1 MTISKLIAGV
11 QYKINVTAVADDN
24 HTDGQ
29 STAVTQYTK
38 PEVVCNLSVTNI
50 TTSSVYVMWT
60 EPKGN
65 RSFYRVHWSNGST
78 NRRDSVTETKLNI
91 TELTAGVN
99 YSFTVIAVAGD
110 NQTESEMAQI
120 FHHTRPGIIGNHHIV
135 SQNTSSIS
143 VNWASPPG
151 EVFMYRLEWHNGGV
165 LMTRYTNDTFA
176 VLSELISGTNYTITV
191 TAVAGDN
198 ETEGDPY
205 TFTSFTRPELVRNL
219 TVTNVTTSSVSV
231 DWSEPEGNSSFYRVQ
246 WTDGQ
251 FNDTSYV
258 SETSMTISKLIAG
271 VQYKINVTAV
281 ADDNHTDGQST
292 AVTQYTK
299 PEVVCNLSV
308 TNITTSSVYVMWT
321 EPKGN
326 RSFYR
331 VHWSN
336 GSTNKRDSVTET
348 KLNITELTAGVNYS
362 FTVIA
367 VAGDNQTESE
377 MAQIFQHTRPG
388 IIGNHHIVSQN
399 TSSISVNWTSPPGEV
414 FMYRLEWHNGGV
426 LMTKYTNDT
435 FAVLSEL
442 ISGTNYTIT
451 VTAVAGDNETE
462 GDPYTFT
469 SFTRPELVRNL
480 TVTNVTT
487 SSVSVDWSEPEG
499 NSSFYRV
506 QWTDGQFNDTS
517 YVSETSMTISNLTAG
532 VQYKIIVTAVVDDN
546 HTDGQSTAVTQYTKP
561 EVVCNLSVTNITT
574 SSVYVMWTE
583 PKGNR
588 SFYRVH
594 WSNGSTNRRDSVTE
608 TKLNITEL
616 TAGVNY
622 SFTVIAVAGDNQTES
637 EMAQIFQHTRPG
649 IIGNHHIV
657 SQNTSSI
664 SVNWASP
671 PGEVFMYRLEWHNG
685 GVLMTRYTNDTFA
698 VLSELISGTNYTI
711 TVTAV
716 AGDNETEGDPYTFT
730 SFTRPEL
737 VRNLTVTNVTTS
749 SVSVDWSE
757 PEGNSSFYRV
767 QWTDGQFNDT
777 SYVSETSMTISN
789 LTAGVQYKINVT
801 AVADDNHTDGQ
812 STAVTQY
819 TKPEVVCNLSV
830 TNITTSSVYVMWTE
844 PKGNRSFYRVHWSN
858 GSTNRRDSV
867 TETKLN
873 ITELTAGVNYS
884 FTVIAMAGDNQTES
898 EMAQIFQ
905 HTRPGIIGNH
915 HIVSQNTS
923 SISVNW
929 TSPPGEVFMYRL
941 EWHNGGV
948 LMTKYTNDTFAV
960 LSELISGTNYTITVT
975 AVAGENETE
984 GDPYTFTSFT
994 RPELVRN
1001 LTVTN
1006 VTTSS
1011 VSVDWS
1017 EPEGNSSFYR
1027 VQWTD
1032 GQFNDTSYVSETS
1045 MTISNLTAGV
1055 QYKIN
1060 VTAVADDNHTD
1071 GQSTAVT
1078 QYTRPGIIGNHHI
1091 VSQNTSSISVNW
1103 TSPPGEVFM
1112 YRLEW
1117 HNGGVLMTKYTNDTF
1132 AVLSE
1137 LISGTN
1143 YTITVTAVA
1152 GDNETEGDPYTFTS
1166 VTRPELVRNLTVTN
1180 VTTSSVSVDWSEP
1193 EGNSSFYRVQWTD
1206 GQFNDTVDVSET
1218 SMTISNLT
1226 AGVQYEVI
1234 VTAVADDN
1242 HTDGQSTAVT
1252 QYTRP
1257 AKPGGITGQGTNS
1270 LSVSWT
1276 LPKGEVDHYV
1286 VTISNTILNYS
1297 ITNITEATTA
1307 NFTDLYPGRIYDI
1320 RVTAVAGNLNNTSDQ
1335 ASLATS
1341 PTPPGS
1347 IIISDRTNSSLLLK
1361 WAIPVL
1367 MEGAP
1372 DISYYITYH
1381 QSERSELQNKT
1392 STVNSTELSLL
1403 FSGIRYNITVETVGP
1418 QNLRSTAVN
1427 YSTFTLPNPVLN
1439 IAAHPKSTT
1448 SIRVEWSYP
1457 LGAQSYYIYLITTYS
1472 TNASQTCLTSNNS
1485 KDIVGLKPG
1494 TRYNISVITRI
1505 EPGIESTEEQTF
1517 NYTLPK
1523 AVTNLTV
1530 SEVNTTAIRL
1540 TWVKQS
1546 DFKTSYSYLVIAL
1559 QDAIEVQKNQTET
1572 ETYTFFHLTPGELY
1586 TFYVFTV
1593 VEGVK
1598 STRENTSSYTRP
1610 EAVSNIIAIGNT
1622 TTMSVSWTPAVG
1634 AVVSYTVLLY
1644 RDGQLVGNSTVL
1656 SNTTVTK
1663 VFQRLIPGVLYCV
1676 EVFTTSGS
1684 FESYSQRICNATL
1697 PNPPGP
1703 ITVVSQTVK
1712 SINFTWSVPEG
1723 MDHNKYNFS
1732 VSTVNGSYLTEN
1744 NWFLL
1749 DNLESGSPYNISV
1762 VTVGIY
1768 GYEST
1773 AVTAQNYTRPY
1784 SVTSLREEEITTNSV
1799 TLVWEQMQS
1808 KSHYSYEVQFT
1819 NGSFSSSKVVL
1830 NTTDKI
1836 IGLSSG
1842 SSYNF
1847 TVTTQTA
1854 DGTRASPV
1862 TVSYYTRPHRIRLL
1876 KAETLNTT
1884 TVNLTWEVPLED
1896 KSEYKYRIQTS
1907 GCGSQNKTIAEN
1919 RAQISALTPGTECT
1933 FCVSVRAANG
1943 IEGEAE
1949 CTSQYTKPE
1958 TVQPS
1963 ISSRGSNSSILVSWP
1978 KPSGKVEYYKV
1989 YLNGT
1994 SSAIEEKE
2002 LNSTSTS
2009 FLFES
2014 LSAGRLYT
2022 ARVISYSGPFN
2033 ASSGSITNATFP
2045 NPPGSIEVLTKTTSS
2060 IEIRWEEAPLMTGAS
2075 FVYKL
2080 TDTQSQGGRIFTTN
2094 TTSHTFAS
2102 LLSGF
2107 SYNISIVTV
2116 GVMGFESE
2124 RVHIYF
2130 VTTRPLSVESLVP
2143 RKAEENNITVTWKEP
2158 ADYKGGYRYNLTWQ
2172 GRDGPISNITSKTE
2186 YTIYNLDPGSLY
2198 SYNVTT
2204 ETSDG
2209 TQSAP
2214 TSNSSCTKAS
2224 PVKHLKCNGP
2234 DKENAQIVL
2243 SWTAPSGQH
2252 SGFLVTV
2259 NDSKISNSTNTCCNQ
2274 TVYNLRHN
2282 TEYKLSVETL
2292 SCGEPSTPVSLKCH
2306 TGITAPNI
2314 PPNYESL
2321 LLVSETVYNRFSLQI
2336 NRQLLSDTN
2345 GPITHLGVMVTNS
2358 PSELSGKDLKTY
2370 LGKTYDQW
2378 KAKDTPV
2385 YLATIRE
2392 TSVQSRSGDNDLSI
2406 EVGDE
2411 SKWNGYTNGPLDATG
2426 KYVYAIVL
2434 FTNLTTTDGF
2444 VNVEYSLVTVT
2455 NFYPTIQLPQNPAVI
2470 GIAVGVTLGIF
2481 FVLFIILIG
2490 FIIYWKRL
2498 SNKESSDIQIHSMR
2512 SVAVRVEDYEDYY
2525 KKQKADS
2532 NCGFAE
2538 EFEDLKLVGTG
2549 QSKTSALTMENKPK
2563 NRYNNVLPY
2572 DSSRV
2577 KLSIIHGSP
2586 YDDYINANY
2595 MPGYNSRKE
2604 FIAAQ
2609 GPLPTTVNEF
2619 WRMIWEK
2626 NVQTLVMLTRC
2637 NEQGRVKCEQYW
2649 SSGTK
2654 HFENITVTTTS
2665 EIPLED
2671 WTIRDFD
2678 IKNVK
2683 TAETRSVRHFHFTA
2697 WPDHGVPETTELLI
2711 SFRHLVREHM
2721 DQYSRHSP
2729 TVVHCSAGVGRT
2741 GTFIAIDRL
2750 IFQIERENIVDVY
2763 GIVHDLRMHRPL
2775 MVQTEDQY
2783 VFLNQCAMDIIRSR
2797 TGTNVDLIYQNTA
2810 ALSIYENVE
2819 PKKGFRKNG
2828 YHNA

>member
-1 MTISKLIAGV
+1 
-11 QYKINVTAVADDN
+11 
-24 HTDGQ
+24 
-29 STAVTQYTK
+29 
-38 PEVVCNLSVTNI
+38 
-50 TTSSVYVMWT
+50 MWT
-60 EPKGN
+60 EPKGK
-65 RSFYRVHWSNGST
+65 RSFYRVQWTNGST
-78 NRRDSVTETKLNI
+78 NGRVTITETKLNI

-151 EVFMYRLEWHNGGV
+151 EVFMYRLEWHNGGL
-165 LMTRYTNDTFA
+165 LMTTYTNDNFA
-176 VLSELISGTNYTITV
+176 VLSELISGTKYTIT
-191 TAVAGDN
+191 
-198 ETEGDPY
+198 
-205 TFTSFTRPELVRNL
+205 
-219 TVTNVTTSSVSV
+219 
-231 DWSEPEGNSSFYRVQ
+231 
-246 WTDGQ
+246 
-251 FNDTSYV
+251 
-258 SETSMTISKLIAG
+258 I
-271 VQYKINVTAV
+271 
-281 ADDNHTDGQST
+281 
-292 AVTQYTK
+292 
-299 PEVVCNLSV
+299 
-308 TNITTSSVYVMWT
+308 
-321 EPKGN
+321 
-326 RSFYR
+326 
-331 VHWSN
+331 
-336 GSTNKRDSVTET
+336 
-348 KLNITELTAGVNYS
+348 
-362 FTVIA
+362 
-367 VAGDNQTESE
+367 
-377 MAQIFQHTRPG
+377 
-388 IIGNHHIVSQN
+388 
-399 TSSISVNWTSPPGEV
+399 
-414 FMYRLEWHNGGV
+414 
-426 LMTKYTNDT
+426 
-435 FAVLSEL
+435 
-442 ISGTNYTIT
+442 
-451 VTAVAGDNETE
+451 
-462 GDPYTFT
+462 
-469 SFTRPELVRNL
+469 
-480 TVTNVTT
+480 
-487 SSVSVDWSEPEG
+487 
-499 NSSFYRV
+499 
-506 QWTDGQFNDTS
+506 
-517 YVSETSMTISNLTAG
+517 
-532 VQYKIIVTAVVDDN
+532 
-546 HTDGQSTAVTQYTKP
+546 
-561 EVVCNLSVTNITT
+561 
-574 SSVYVMWTE
+574 
-583 PKGNR
+583 
-588 SFYRVH
+588 
-594 WSNGSTNRRDSVTE
+594 
-608 TKLNITEL
+608 
-616 TAGVNY
+616 
-622 SFTVIAVAGDNQTES
+622 
-637 EMAQIFQHTRPG
+637 
-649 IIGNHHIV
+649 
-657 SQNTSSI
+657 
-664 SVNWASP
+664 
-671 PGEVFMYRLEWHNG
+671 
-685 GVLMTRYTNDTFA
+685 
-698 VLSELISGTNYTI
+698 
-711 TVTAV
+711 
-716 AGDNETEGDPYTFT
+716 
-730 SFTRPEL
+730 
-737 VRNLTVTNVTTS
+737 
-749 SVSVDWSE
+749 
-757 PEGNSSFYRV
+757 
-767 QWTDGQFNDT
+767 
-777 SYVSETSMTISN
+777 
-789 LTAGVQYKINVT
+789 
-801 AVADDNHTDGQ
+801 
-812 STAVTQY
+812 
-819 TKPEVVCNLSV
+819 
-830 TNITTSSVYVMWTE
+830 
-844 PKGNRSFYRVHWSN
+844 
-858 GSTNRRDSV
+858 
-867 TETKLN
+867 
-873 ITELTAGVNYS
+873 
-884 FTVIAMAGDNQTES
+884 
-898 EMAQIFQ
+898 
-905 HTRPGIIGNH
+905 
-915 HIVSQNTS
+915 
-923 SISVNW
+923 
-929 TSPPGEVFMYRL
+929 
-941 EWHNGGV
+941 
-948 LMTKYTNDTFAV
+948 
-960 LSELISGTNYTITVT
+960 
-975 AVAGENETE
+975 
-984 GDPYTFTSFT
+984 
-994 RPELVRN
+994 
-1001 LTVTN
+1001 
-1006 VTTSS
+1006 
-1011 VSVDWS
+1011 
-1017 EPEGNSSFYR
+1017 
-1027 VQWTD
+1027 
-1032 GQFNDTSYVSETS
+1032 
-1045 MTISNLTAGV
+1045 
-1055 QYKIN
+1055 
-1060 VTAVADDNHTD
+1060 
-1071 GQSTAVT
+1071 
-1078 QYTRPGIIGNHHI
+1078 
-1091 VSQNTSSISVNW
+1091 
-1103 TSPPGEVFM
+1103 
-1112 YRLEW
+1112 
-1117 HNGGVLMTKYTNDTF
+1117 
-1132 AVLSE
+1132 
-1137 LISGTN
+1137 
-1143 YTITVTAVA
+1143 TAVA

-1180 VTTSSVSVDWSEP
+1180 VTTSSVSVNWSEP
-1193 EGNSSFYRVQWTD
+1193 EGNSSFYTVEWTD
-1206 GQFNDTVDVSET
+1206 GNFSATENVSET

-1226 AGVQYEVI
+1226 AGVQYKI
-1234 VTAVADDN
+1234 NVTAVADDN
-1242 HTDGQSTAVT
+1242 HTKGQTTAVT

-1257 AKPGGITGQGTNS
+1257 AKPGDITGQGTNS

-1276 LPKGEVDHYV
+1276 LPKGNVDHYV

-1297 ITNITEATTA
+1297 NTTVTRATTA

-1320 RVTAVAGNLNNTSDQ
+1320 IVTAVAGNLNNMSDQ

-1372 DISYYITYH
+1372 DISYHITYH
-1381 QSERSELQNKT
+1381 QSEHSELQNKT
-1392 STVNSTELSLL
+1392 STLNSTELSQL

-1418 QNLRSTAVN
+1418 QNLRSMAVS

-1457 LGAQSYYIYLITTYS
+1457 LGAQSYYIYLITTYT
-1472 TNASQTCLTSNNS
+1472 TNATETFQTSNNS
-1485 KDIVGLKPG
+1485 KDILGLKPG

-1517 NYTLPK
+1517 NYT
-1523 AVTNLTV
+1523 
-1530 SEVNTTAIRL
+1530 
-1540 TWVKQS
+1540 
-1546 DFKTSYSYLVIAL
+1546 
-1559 QDAIEVQKNQTET
+1559 
-1572 ETYTFFHLTPGELY
+1572 
-1586 TFYVFTV
+1586 
-1593 VEGVK
+1593 
-1598 STRENTSSYTRP
+1598 RP
-1610 EAVSNIIAIGNT
+1610 EAVSDIIAIGNT

-1644 RDGQLVGNSTVL
+1644 RDGQLVGNSTDL

-1703 ITVVSQTVK
+1703 ITVESQTVE
-1712 SINFTWSVPEG
+1712 SINFTWPVPED

-1749 DNLESGSPYNISV
+1749 DRLESGSPYNISV
-1762 VTVGIY
+1762 VTVGVY

-1784 SVTSLREEEITTNSV
+1784 PVSSLREEKITTNSV
-1799 TLVWEQMQS
+1799 TLVWEQRQS
-1808 KSHYSYEVQFT
+1808 KSHYSYKVQVT
-1819 NGSFSSSKVVL
+1819 NGSFPSSEKVVF
-1830 NTTDKI
+1830 NTKDEI
-1836 IGLSSG
+1836 NGLSSG

-1847 TVTTQTA
+1847 TVTTQTP
-1854 DGTRASPV
+1854 DGTQASPV
-1862 TVSYYTRPHRIRLL
+1862 TVSYYTRPHRIRSL
-1876 KAETLNTT
+1876 KAKTLNTT
-1884 TVNLTWEVPLED
+1884 TVHLTWEVPLED

-1919 RAQISALTPGTECT
+1919 VAQISALTPGTECT
-1933 FCVSVRAANG
+1933 FCVSVRAADG

-1963 ISSRGSNSSILVSWP
+1963 ISSQGSNSSILVSWP

-2002 LNSTSTS
+2002 TNSTSTS
-2009 FLFES
+2009 SLFES

-2022 ARVISYSGPFN
+2022 ARVISYSGPFS
-2033 ASSGSITNATFP
+2033 ASSRSVTNGTFP

-2080 TDTQSQGGRIFTTN
+2080 TNTPSQGDGVFITN
-2094 TTSHTFAS
+2094 TTSHTFAP
-2102 LLSGF
+2102 LLSGT

-2143 RKAEENNITVTWKEP
+2143 RKAEENNITVTWKQP
-2158 ADYKGGYRYNLTWQ
+2158 ADYKGGYRYKLTWQ
-2172 GRDGPISNITSKTE
+2172 GQDGPISNITSKTE
-2186 YTIYNLDPGSLY
+2186 YTIYKLDPGSLY

-2234 DKENAQIVL
+2234 NKPNAKIVL

-2259 NDSKISNSTNTCCNQ
+2259 NDSKISNSTNTCCSQ
-2274 TVYNLRHN
+2274 TVSNLRHN

-2336 NRQLLSDTN
+2336 NTELLSDTN
-2345 GPITHLGVMVTNS
+2345 GPITHVGVMVTNS
-2358 PSELSGKDLKTY
+2358 PSDLSGDNLNMY

-2392 TSVQSRSGDNDLSI
+2392 TSVQSRSGNNHLSI

-2426 KYVYAIVL
+2426 KYIYAIVL
-2434 FTNLTTTDGF
+2434 CTNLTTTDGL
-2444 VNVEYSLVTVT
+2444 VNVQYSLVTIT
-2455 NFYPTIQLPQNPAVI
+2455 NFYPTVQLPQNPAVI
-2470 GIAVGVTLGIF
+2470 GTAVGVTLGIF

-2512 SVAVRVEDYEDYY
+2512 AKVSVAVRVEDYEDYY

-2649 SSGTK
+2649 SSGMK

>member
-1078 QYTRPGIIGNHHI
+1078 QYTKPEVVCNLSVTNITTSSVYVMWTEPKGNRSFYRVHWSNGSTNRRDSVTETKLNITELTAGVNYSFTVIAVAGDNQTESEMAQIFHHTRPGIIGNHHI

-2563 NRYNNVLPY
+2563 NRYNNVLPWLQLQEGVY
-2572 DSSRV
+2572 
-2577 KLSIIHGSP
+2577 
-2586 YDDYINANY
+2586 
-2595 MPGYNSRKE
+2595 
-2604 FIAAQ
+2604 
-2609 GPLPTTVNEF
+2609 
-2619 WRMIWEK
+2619 
-2626 NVQTLVMLTRC
+2626 C
-2637 NEQGRVKCEQYW
+2637 
-2649 SSGTK
+2649 SSGPIA
-2654 HFENITVTTTS
+2654 HHSQRV
-2665 EIPLED
+2665 LED
-2671 WTIRDFD
+2671 DMGEERTDP
-2678 IKNVK
+2678 
-2683 TAETRSVRHFHFTA
+2683 RHADT
-2697 WPDHGVPETTELLI
+2697 L
-2711 SFRHLVREHM
+2711 
-2721 DQYSRHSP
+2721 
-2729 TVVHCSAGVGRT
+2729 
-2741 GTFIAIDRL
+2741 
-2750 IFQIERENIVDVY
+2750 
-2763 GIVHDLRMHRPL
+2763 
-2775 MVQTEDQY
+2775 
-2783 VFLNQCAMDIIRSR
+2783 
-2797 TGTNVDLIYQNTA
+2797 
-2810 ALSIYENVE
+2810 
-2819 PKKGFRKNG
+2819 
-2828 YHNA
+2828 